1 MATYKTP
8 GVYVEEISLFP
19 PSVAEVATAIPAFI
33 GYTEKAV
40 ENGQSLTN
48 VPTKISSLLEFKELF
63 GEAYTN
69 SSITVKLDET
79 NNYAV
84 TSITPDKTFYLYDSI
99 RLFFDNGGGK
109 CYIISVGGYTTNSTI
124 KNGDETDPANYG
136 FRHGMKALE
145 KYDEPT
151 IILFPDAVLMPDK
164 AHLNTLQQLALA
176 QCGKLQDRVAV
187 LDLKE
192 NQPQSL
198 EKTVADFRDGIGI
211 NDLKYG
217 AAYTPW
223 LQTSY
228 QKEVDFSLFKS
239 VTKDSG
245 GSTINLEEL
254 TSDSDLNKLVLSA
267 TVAIDD
273 ITNLNTVIGL
283 MRTTVVKQYKT
294 IADAYASVRNP
305 VTASTNATADAQLN
319 NLLDYVRS
327 AIKNI
332 SDLKLGD
339 AATKKLNGENL
350 AKDLDTYALGKLKKT
365 LHALIKLEKNTDV
378 AAITTKSE
386 GDLITEY
393 GGGINK
399 DTGWLA
405 EYDTDDPSDGAID
418 DIAGSAT
425 DYTKPTDKETALAIA
440 VDVDALFDEVINFIA
455 DIQTAAQTHRV
466 MSQKVLYESHSII
479 GNIVE
484 HIKKEQSKIP
494 PSGAMAGIYA
504 FVDRTRGV
512 WKAPANVS
520 LSAVRAP
527 ATPIDHFDQEDLNVD
542 VTGGKSVNAIR
553 TFTGRGIIVWGARTL
568 AGNDN
573 EWRYIP
579 VRRFYNMVEES
590 VKKSTAWAVFEPN
603 APTLW
608 IKVKG
613 MIENYLIQK
622 WREGALFGATADQ
635 AFFVKIGLGQ
645 TMTAQDVLEGRLNVE
660 IGMAVVRPAE
670 FIILKFSHKM
680 PEA

>member
-8 GVYVEEISLFP
+8 GVYIEEISLFP

-48 VPTKISSLLEFKELF
+48 VPTKITSLLEFKELF
-63 GEAYTN
+63 GAAYAN
-69 SSITVKLDET
+69 STITVKLDEN

-84 TSITPDKTFYLYDSI
+84 TSISPDKTFYLYDSI

-109 CYIISVGGYTTNSTI
+109 CYIISVGDYVTNSTI

-136 FRHGMKALE
+136 LRHGMKALE

-176 QCGKLQDRVAV
+176 QCGRLQDRVAV

-192 NQPQSL
+192 NLPQSL
-198 EKTVADFRDGIGI
+198 DKTVADFRDGIGI

-228 QKEVDFSLFKS
+228 QKEVDFSLFKG
-239 VTKDSG
+239 TTQNSG
-245 GSTINLEEL
+245 GGSLKLEEL

-267 TVAIDD
+267 GVAIDD
-273 ITNLNTVIGL
+273 IANLNMVTGL
-283 MRTTVVKQYKT
+283 MRTTVIKQYNT

-305 VTASTNATADAQLN
+305 VTASTNITAEDELN
-319 NLLDYVRS
+319 KLFTYIRAAV
-327 AIKNI
+327 KNI

-339 AATKKLNGENL
+339 ATKKLNGENL

-365 LHALIKLEKNTDV
+365 LLALIKLEKNADV
-378 AAITTKSE
+378 AAITTKSDN
-386 GDLITEY
+386 DLITDY
-393 GGGINK
+393 GDGINK
-399 DTGWLA
+399 DTGWLE
-405 EYDTDDPSDGAID
+405 EYDTDVALNGAID
-418 DIAGSAT
+418 DITGSAT
-425 DYTKPTDKETALAIA
+425 DFTKATTKETALAIA
-440 VDVDALFDEVINFIA
+440 VEVDTLFAEVINFIT
-455 DIQTAAQTHRV
+455 DIQSAAQTHRV
-466 MSQKVLYESHSII
+466 MSQKVLYEAHSII

-527 ATPIDHFDQEDLNVD
+527 ATPIDHFDQEDLNID

-553 TFTGRGIIVWGARTL
+553 TFTGRGTIVWGARTL

-608 IKVKG
+608 TKVKG

-622 WREGALFGATADQ
+622 WRDGALFGATADQ
-635 AFFVKIGLGQ
+635 AFFVRIGLGQ
-645 TMTAQDVLEGRLNVE
+645 TMTAQDILEGRLNVE

>member
-8 GVYVEEISLFP
+8 GVYIEEISLFP

-63 GEAYTN
+63 GAAYTN
-69 SSITVKLDET
+69 SSIAVKLDET

-84 TSITPDKTFYLYDSI
+84 TSIVADKTFYLYDSI
-99 RLFFDNGGGK
+99 RMFFDNGGGK
-109 CYIISVGGYTTNSTI
+109 CYIISVGDYVTKSTI

-176 QCGKLQDRVAV
+176 QCGRLQDRVAV

-198 EKTVADFRDGIGI
+198 DKTVADFRDGIGI

-228 QKEVDFSLFKS
+228 QKEVDFSLFKGA
-239 VTKDSG
+239 TKDS
-245 GSTINLEEL
+245 SDASINLEEL
-254 TSDSDLNKLVLSA
+254 TSDSDLNKLVVSA
-267 TVAIDD
+267 GVAITD
-273 ITNLNTVIGL
+273 IANLNTVVAL
-283 MRTTVVKQYKT
+283 MRTTVVKQYNT

-305 VTASTNATADAQLN
+305 VTASTDATANDELN
-319 NLLDYVRS
+319 KVFDYVR
-327 AIKNI
+327 AAVKNI

-339 AATKKLNGENL
+339 ATTKKLNGENL
-350 AKDLDTYALGKLKKT
+350 AKDLDTYAQGKLKKT

-378 AAITTKSE
+378 AAITTKADS
-386 GDLITEY
+386 DLIADY
-393 GGGINK
+393 GDGINE
-399 DTGWLA
+399 DAGWLA
-405 EYDTDDPSDGAID
+405 EYDVSAPAGAID
-418 DIAGSAT
+418 DITGSTT
-425 DYTKPTDKETALAIA
+425 DYTKPTSKETALAIA
-440 VDVDALFDEVINFIA
+440 VEVDMLFAEVINFIS
-455 DIQTAAQTHRV
+455 DIQAAAQTHRV
-466 MSQKVLYESHSII
+466 MSQKVLYEAHSII

-494 PSGAMAGIYA
+494 PSGAMVGIYA

-527 ATPIDHFDQEDLNVD
+527 ATPIDHFDQEDLNID

-553 TFTGRGIIVWGARTL
+553 TFTGRGTIVWGARTL

-608 IKVKG
+608 TKVKG

-635 AFFVKIGLGQ
+635 AFL
-645 TMTAQDVLEGRLNVE
+645 QDVLEGRLNVE

>member
-8 GVYVEEISLFP
+8 GVYIEEISLFP

-63 GEAYTN
+63 GAAYTN
-69 SSITVKLDET
+69 SSIAVKLDET

-84 TSITPDKTFYLYDSI
+84 TSIVADKTFYLYDSI
-99 RLFFDNGGGK
+99 RMFFDNGGGK
-109 CYIISVGGYTTNSTI
+109 CYIISVGDYVTKSTI

-176 QCGKLQDRVAV
+176 QCGRLQDRVAV

-198 EKTVADFRDGIGI
+198 DKTVADFRDGIGI

-228 QKEVDFSLFKS
+228 QKEVDFSLFKGA
-239 VTKDSG
+239 TKDS
-245 GSTINLEEL
+245 SDASINLEEL
-254 TSDSDLNKLVLSA
+254 TSDSDLNKLVVSA
-267 TVAIDD
+267 GVAITD
-273 ITNLNTVIGL
+273 IANLNTVVAL
-283 MRTTVVKQYKT
+283 MRTTVVKQYNT

-305 VTASTNATADAQLN
+305 VTASTDATANDELN
-319 NLLDYVRS
+319 KVFDYVR
-327 AIKNI
+327 AAVKNI

-339 AATKKLNGENL
+339 ATTKKLNGENL
-350 AKDLDTYALGKLKKT
+350 AKDLDTYAQGKLKKT

-378 AAITTKSE
+378 AAITTKADS
-386 GDLITEY
+386 DLIADY
-393 GGGINK
+393 GDGINE
-399 DTGWLA
+399 DAGWLA
-405 EYDTDDPSDGAID
+405 EYDVSAPAGAID
-418 DIAGSAT
+418 DITGSTT
-425 DYTKPTDKETALAIA
+425 DYTKPTSKETALAIA
-440 VDVDALFDEVINFIA
+440 VEVDMLFAEVINFIS
-455 DIQTAAQTHRV
+455 DIQAAAQTHRV
-466 MSQKVLYESHSII
+466 MSQKVLYEAHSII

-494 PSGAMAGIYA
+494 PSGAMVGIYA

-527 ATPIDHFDQEDLNVD
+527 ATPIDHFDQEDLNID

-553 TFTGRGIIVWGARTL
+553 TFTGRGTIVWGARTL

-608 IKVKG
+608 TKVKG

>member
-8 GVYVEEISLFP
+8 GVYIEEISLFP

-48 VPTKISSLLEFKELF
+48 VPTKITSLLEFKELF
-63 GEAYTN
+63 GAAYAN
-69 SSITVKLDET
+69 STITVKLDEN

-84 TSITPDKTFYLYDSI
+84 TSISPDKTFYLYDSI

-109 CYIISVGGYTTNSTI
+109 CYIISVGDYVTNSTI

-136 FRHGMKALE
+136 LRHGMKALE

-176 QCGKLQDRVAV
+176 QCGRLQDRVAV

-192 NQPQSL
+192 NLPQSL
-198 EKTVADFRDGIGI
+198 DKTVADFRDGIGI

-228 QKEVDFSLFKS
+228 QKEVDFSLFKG
-239 VTKDSG
+239 TTQNSG
-245 GSTINLEEL
+245 GGSLKLEEL

-267 TVAIDD
+267 GVAIDD
-273 ITNLNTVIGL
+273 IANLNMVTGL
-283 MRTTVVKQYKT
+283 MRTTVIKQYNT

-305 VTASTNATADAQLN
+305 VTASTNITAEDELN
-319 NLLDYVRS
+319 KLFTYIRAAV
-327 AIKNI
+327 KNI
-332 SDLKLGD
+332 SDLKLG

-365 LHALIKLEKNTDV
+365 LLALIKLEKNADV
-378 AAITTKSE
+378 AAITTKSDN
-386 GDLITEY
+386 DLITDY
-393 GGGINK
+393 GDGINK
-399 DTGWLA
+399 DTGWLE
-405 EYDTDDPSDGAID
+405 EYDTDVALNGAID
-418 DIAGSAT
+418 DITGSAT
-425 DYTKPTDKETALAIA
+425 DFTKATTKETALAIA
-440 VDVDALFDEVINFIA
+440 VEVDTLFAEVINFIT
-455 DIQTAAQTHRV
+455 DIQSAAQTHRV
-466 MSQKVLYESHSII
+466 MSQKVLYEAHSII

-527 ATPIDHFDQEDLNVD
+527 ATPIDHFDQEDLNID

-553 TFTGRGIIVWGARTL
+553 TFTGRGTIVWGARTL

-608 IKVKG
+608 TKVKG

-622 WREGALFGATADQ
+622 WRDGALFGATADQ
-635 AFFVKIGLGQ
+635 AFFVRIGLGQ
-645 TMTAQDVLEGRLNVE
+645 TMTAQDILEGRLNVE